1 VLFNAMQM
9 QALLHGHS
17 YTAFPIG
24 CAATVAA
31 LDMLTS
37 TQYNPNICTPA
48 GNSPTCPTPDV
59 CTTRGSPCGRLVPMW
74 HKDLVAQLSHHPAV
88 AHVMCTGTVLAA
100 QLATQGSKA
109 QHPASSTQ
117 AAGQV
122 NYAAVHCSSVEVA
135 RRLKGEHGIYARPLG
150 DVIYLMVPPTAS
162 RDTCTWL
169 LRSLLSVLD
178 IMSSSSRPGSTP
190 NGASAHT
197 SSGDGVVV

>member
-1 VLFNAMQM
+1 M

-48 GNSPTCPTPDV
+48 GTRPTCPTPDV
-59 CTTRGSPCGRLVPMW
+59 CSARGTPCGRLVPMW
-74 HKDLVAQLSHHPAV
+74 SQDSVSQLSHHPAV

-100 QLATQGSKA
+100 QLATQGPKT
-109 QHPASSTQ
+109 HPGTQPSQ
-117 AAGQV
+117 AAGKV
-122 NYAAVHCSSVEVA
+122 SYAAVHCSSVEVA
-135 RRLKGEHGIYARPLG
+135 RRLKTQHGIYARPLG

-162 RDTCTWL
+162 KSTCTWL
-169 LRSLLSVLD
+169 LKSLLSVLD
-178 IMSSSSRPGSTP
+178 SMSSPGSV
-190 NGASAHT
+190 GSGVSAQH
-197 SSGDGVVV
+197 SAGDGVVV